1 MWVVVMGQY
10 LGSCQ
15 QTDWL
20 QLKILG
26 VISLWATA
34 HKNGQFSDYT
44 VRSHV
49 YCGMEHTKN
58 GNLTNCTVCSHGW
71 AVPTFRSDKTL
82 PLLWIRSWGRADCS
96 FSAIFSFLSSKNWLP
111 PKYAPG
117 ISNKI
122 TKLFLLQQ
130 CPNVMRCANF
140 FSALIFMC

>member
-49 YCGMEHTKN
+49 YCGTQHTRQTAPDLRTSQMLSQYIRN
-58 GNLTNCTVCSHGW
+58 VEIYELI
-71 AVPTFRSDKTL
+71 RTL
-82 PLLWIRSWGRADCS
+82 RQFIHK
-96 FSAIFSFLSSKNWLP
+96 FEI
-111 PKYAPG
+111 
-117 ISNKI
+117 
-122 TKLFLLQQ
+122 
-130 CPNVMRCANF
+130 
-140 FSALIFMC
+140 